1 MTKHTPATP
10 LPWRVVDASVYSGKA
25 KVCIAVEYP
34 NGDSAAYIAH
44 SANAYPKLVEAL
56 RGLME
61 QYVGDR
67 SRENVIGPAGLAAD
81 NARSLLKSL
90 GEE

>member
-1 MTKHTPATP
+1 MTMTKHTPATP
-10 LPWRVVDASVYSGKA
+10 LPWTWRTPTGVTGMTDLQY
-25 KVCIAVEYP
+25 
-34 NGDSAAYIAH
+34 AAHA
-44 SANAYPKLVEAL
+44 ANAYPKLVEAL

>member
-1 MTKHTPATP
+1 METSYRNGIPGSFDKRGV
-10 LPWRVVDASVYSGKA
+10 WREQKA
-25 KVCIAVEYP
+25 APFRRTTDVIAQLE
-34 NGDSAAYIAH
+34 DDRA
-44 SANAYPKLVEAL
+44 KLVEAL